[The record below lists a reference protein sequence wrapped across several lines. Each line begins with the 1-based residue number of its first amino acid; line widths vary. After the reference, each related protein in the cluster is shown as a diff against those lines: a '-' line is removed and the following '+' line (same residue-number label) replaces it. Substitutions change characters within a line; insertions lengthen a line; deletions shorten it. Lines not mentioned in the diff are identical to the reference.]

1 MKANHKFLFAFLAI
15 GVLVSG
21 CAQDG
26 TMTTGSLNAAPD
38 PACVTLAAQIKTLQ
52 DQGVP
57 EKVAKAAKKKH
68 KLNSSDLSKAAEL
81 NKANADFQAKC
92 SNMPP
97 KPSVAEVQ
105 ANADKKAAA
114 AAKQKLAAKMP
125 PVPEH
130 KPAIVALGATDASA
144 QERDKPEAPQPTL
157 ATGTAVIAPPAQD
170 NSAAAQ
176 TSPQAETA
184 VIAPIAQEKPE
195 AAQTSIETGTISS
208 APPALGEPEA
218 VQVSPQPEAPAI
230 GPPAP

>member
-1 MKANHKFLFAFLAI
+1 MMANHKFLFAFLAI

-92 SNMPP
+92 SNMPLNP
-97 KPSVAEVQ
+97 GAAAVQ

-114 AAKQKLAAKMP
+114 ATKRKLAAQKP
-125 PVPEH
+125 PVPVH
-130 KPAIVALGATDASA
+130 KPAPVSLGATDASA
-144 QERDKPEAPQPTL
+144 QARDKPKAPQPTL

-176 TSPQAETA
+176 ASPQAGTA

-195 AAQTSIETGTISS
+195 AAQPTIETGSISS
-208 APPALGEPEA
+208 APPASGKPEA
-218 VQVSPQPEAPAI
+218 VQVSPQPEAPANVL
-230 GPPAP
+230 PAP

>member
-1 MKANHKFLFAFLAI
+1 
-15 GVLVSG
+15 
-21 CAQDG
+21 
-26 TMTTGSLNAAPD
+26 MTTGSLNAAPD
-38 PACVTLAAQIKTLQ
+38 PACVTLAAQIKTLA

-57 EKVAKAAKKKH
+57 EKVAKAAKKKY
-68 KLNSSDLSKAAEL
+68 KLNSSDLAKVAEL

-97 KPSVAEVQ
+97 KPSVAAVPT
-105 ANADKKAAA
+105 NADKKAAA
-114 AAKQKLAAKMP
+114 AAKQKLAATKP

-130 KPAIVALGATDASA
+130 KPATVSLGVTDASA
-144 QERDKPEAPQPTL
+144 QERDKPEAAQPTL

-176 TSPQAETA
+176 ASPQAETT

-195 AAQTSIETGTISS
+195 AAQSSIETGTISS
-208 APPALGEPEA
+208 VPPASGEPEA
-218 VQVSPQPEAPAI
+218 VQVSPQPEAAAN

>member
-1 MKANHKFLFAFLAI
+1 MKTNYKFCIASLATA
-15 GVLVSG
+15 VLVSG

-97 KPSVAEVQ
+97 KPSVAAVPT
-105 ANADKKAAA
+105 NADKKAAA
-114 AAKQKLAAKMP
+114 AAKQKLAATKP

-130 KPAIVALGATDASA
+130 KPATVSLGVTDASA
-144 QERDKPEAPQPTL
+144 QAPDKPEAAQPTL

-176 TSPQAETA
+176 AFPQEGTA

-195 AAQTSIETGTISS
+195 AAQPSIETGTISS
-208 APPALGEPEA
+208 APPASGKPEA
-218 VQVSPQPEAPAI
+218 VPVSPQPEAPANV
-230 GPPAP
+230 PPAP